1 MVIDEHFLFSLF
13 FFLFSYKLLFWSERN
28 VSIGVLI
35 LTICSA
41 FSLTNLI
48 RPDTYQHLLDSL
60 SQKVQ
65 ETTSRQPDFNTLFAY
80 GVDKMGQCTTSARL
94 FFGV

>member
-60 SQKVQ
+60 SRKMQ
-65 ETTSRQPDFNTLFAY
+65 ETTARQPDLNNFLAY
-80 GVDKMGQCTTSARL
+80 GVNLMGQCTTSTRL

>member
-35 LTICSA
+35 LTICCA

-65 ETTSRQPDFNTLFAY
+65 ETTARQPDFNTLFAY

>member
-41 FSLTNLI
+41 FSLTNLF

-65 ETTSRQPDFNTLFAY
+65 ETTARQPYFNNLFAY
-80 GVDKMGQCTTSARL
+80 GVNLMEHCTTSTRL

>member
-41 FSLTNLI
+41 FSLTNLV

-65 ETTSRQPDFNTLFAY
+65 ETTARQPDLNNLLAY
-80 GVDKMGQCTTSARL
+80 GVNLIRQCTTSTRL
-94 FFGV
+94 FFGL